1 MDGWMDVLMDVL
13 MDGWMDGW
21 MDGCFFVE
29 TAQGIW
35 YDQHGNPQA
44 AAAQVSGIGEGLSG
58 YVPSTEPLPASYV
71 ASERYKENERLKKEL
86 NERIKRDREEKN
98 HKRFEELKKK
108 VEARRQ
114 AEAEAKASSSKAS
127 SSSSAPM
134 VEPQVKAMP
143 NPYMSV
149 EYCQQNSSV
158 TIEEVEEC
166 EQVAIPH
173 PKRHQQFKAYDA
185 AMKRQKKE

>member
-1 MDGWMDVLMDVL
+1 M
-13 MDGWMDGW
+13 
-21 MDGCFFVE
+21 
-29 TAQGIW
+29 
-35 YDQHGNPQA
+35 
-44 AAAQVSGIGEGLSG
+44 
-58 YVPSTEPLPASYV
+58 
-71 ASERYKENERLKKEL
+71 
-86 NERIKRDREEKN
+86 
-98 HKRFEELKKK
+98 
-108 VEARRQ
+108 EARRQ

-166 EQVAIPH
+166 EQVQVAIPH

>member
-1 MDGWMDVLMDVL
+1 M
-13 MDGWMDGW
+13 
-21 MDGCFFVE
+21 
-29 TAQGIW
+29 
-35 YDQHGNPQA
+35 
-44 AAAQVSGIGEGLSG
+44 
-58 YVPSTEPLPASYV
+58 
-71 ASERYKENERLKKEL
+71 
-86 NERIKRDREEKN
+86 
-98 HKRFEELKKK
+98 
-108 VEARRQ
+108 EARRQ

-127 SSSSAPM
+127 SSSSAPR

-158 TIEEVEEC
+158 TIEEVEEEEC
-166 EQVAIPH
+166 EQIAIPH

>member
-1 MDGWMDVLMDVL
+1 MDGCF
-13 MDGWMDGW
+13 DGWMDGW

-149 EYCQQNSSV
+149 QYCQEHSSV
-158 TIEEVEEC
+158 TIEEVSTSSEC

>member
-1 MDGWMDVLMDVL
+1 MDGCF
-13 MDGWMDGW
+13 DGWMDGW
-21 MDGCFFVE
+21 MDVFFVE

-127 SSSSAPM
+127 SSSSAPR

-158 TIEEVEEC
+158 TIEEVEEEEC
-166 EQVAIPH
+166 EQIAIPH

>member
-1 MDGWMDVLMDVL
+1 MDGCF
-13 MDGWMDGW
+13 DGWMDGW

-98 HKRFEELKKK
+98 HQRFEELKKK

-127 SSSSAPM
+127 SSSSAAPM
-134 VEPQVKAMP
+134 GEPQVKAMP

-158 TIEEVEEC
+158 TIEEVEMSYEI
-166 EQVAIPH
+166 AIPH
-173 PKRHQQFKAYDA
+173 PKRHQQYKTYDA